1 MKVVESRLLAR
12 SDQLASIAGNLAV
25 SIKVEREMCRG

>member
-1 MKVVESRLLAR
+1 MKVAESRLEAR

-25 SIKVEREMCRG
+25 SIKVERETCQG